1 MTKELE
7 LSDDQM
13 TALAHLSIVQQSA
26 NGTYKAQ
33 PGEVDKRVA
42 VVASFIRTGQ
52 CVADDETK
60 RIVDAF
66 KASA

>member
-1 MTKELE
+1 MTEKLE

-13 TALAHLSIVQQSA
+13 TALAHLSIVQQAA

-33 PGEVDKRVA
+33 AGEVDKRVA

-60 RIVDAF
+60 RIVEAF
-66 KASA
+66 KSAA